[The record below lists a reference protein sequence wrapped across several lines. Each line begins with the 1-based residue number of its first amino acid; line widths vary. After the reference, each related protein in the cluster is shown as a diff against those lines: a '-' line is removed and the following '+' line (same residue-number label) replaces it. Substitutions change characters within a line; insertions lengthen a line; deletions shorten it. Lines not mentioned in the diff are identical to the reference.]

1 MSDRQ
6 KTRDIRLSAISQIDD
21 KIIDECTEK
30 RIGLINSMQKRK
42 SKRRIAVMAP
52 IAAVVVILTLL
63 TVILIPILGRKQVPI
78 YTGMTVSGA
87 VDESVALQNPED
99 HVVIRQNGDS
109 ISITPLTKDPVF
121 LAGKGNGNGN
131 GNGNQAIPKGEAA
144 EKAEN
149 LLNSAYS
156 AHEI

>member
-1 MSDRQ
+1 MKKNKNNVNLKLDAM
-6 KTRDIRLSAISQIDD
+6 TYLPDELVD
-21 KIIDECTEK
+21 KATEK
-30 RIGLINSMQKRK
+30 RIGWINSMRKRK
-42 SKRRIAVMAP
+42 NKRRIAVMAP

-99 HVVIRQNGDS
+99 HVVIRQDENG

-121 LAGKGNGNGN
+121 LAGKGN
-131 GNGNQAIPKGEAA
+131 
-144 EKAEN
+144 
-149 LLNSAYS
+149 
-156 AHEI
+156 